1 LEEKMNKQ
9 DKFFTLKRR
18 ARALLT
24 PSCRS
29 PLPSLADVHRVVEE
43 FDICLIALELQND
56 ELLTTQKHLHDT
68 RQEYANFY
76 NFSPVG
82 YCSLNRE
89 GVIINANE
97 TLATLLDTPKQQLIN
112 RCFAD
117 FVLKT
122 DQDIFYLYSLA
133 LASLHNKS
141 PRSCE
146 LRLSSKNNPPFWV
159 KIDTQYHTE
168 LTLLA
173 ITDIRGLKA
182 METDLVLAATIFDGG
197 SEAIMIASPN
207 KIIVNV
213 NKAFTRVTGYSTAE
227 AVGQKTT
234 LLQSG
239 KQNDFFYSQL
249 WDSLNKFH
257 HWHGEIWNKRKN
269 GEIYLV
275 WISIFEQRNSQC
287 ETEYYIAIFSDS
299 TERKI
304 AESRIHFMAY
314 YDALTG
320 LANRALLYERLNGV
334 IVQSLRTKDLFAVMM
349 LDLDYFKVIND
360 SLGHKAG
367 DELLK
372 EIATRLLS
380 CTRREDTVARLGG
393 DEFVILLSHLGKD
406 RDQAMHNVTRVAEKV
421 RHFIAEPVMIEGR
434 DLKITVSIGI
444 VIHQNSDD
452 DATHLLKHAD
462 NALYHAKDLGRDNF
476 QFYTENMKITADFR
490 LAVEN
495 ELRHALED
503 SQLELYYQP
512 QVTIANNRICGAE
525 ALLRWHHP
533 EKGMVSPA
541 SFIPIAEQT
550 GLIIL
555 IGTWVMKTACLQI
568 AEWNRIKPANPI
580 DYIAVNVSPRQFIQQ
595 NFVELVINIINET
608 KINANQLE
616 LELTEGVLIHNVED
630 TLEKLQALKTFGV
643 RIAIDDFG
651 TGYSSL
657 NYIKRFPLD
666 VLKVDKS
673 FIDTVTTD
681 ANDAAIVQT
690 IITLA
695 KSLQISVM
703 AEGVETDEQLA
714 FLRLKDCDAFQGYL
728 CSRPLTKKAFLHLL
742 NTPRH

>member
-1 LEEKMNKQ
+1 MNKH

-29 PLPSLADVHRVVEE
+29 PLPSLSQIHTVVEE
-43 FDICLIALELQND
+43 LDVCRIALELQNN

-89 GVIINANE
+89 GIIINANE
-97 TLATLLDTPKQQLIN
+97 TLVTLLDTPKQQLIN
-112 RCFAD
+112 QSFAD

-133 LASLHNKS
+133 LASLHNQS

-146 LRLSSKNNPPFWV
+146 LRLCSKNKQPFWV
-159 KIDTQYHTE
+159 KIDTEHHAE

-173 ITDIRGLKA
+173 ITDISRLKA
-182 METDLVLAATIFDGG
+182 METDLVLAATIFEGG
-197 SEAIMIASPN
+197 SEAIMIASPK
-207 KIIVNV
+207 KIIISV
-213 NKAFTRVTGYSTAE
+213 NKAFTRVTGYSNAE

-239 KQNDFFYSQL
+239 KQNALFYSQL

-275 WISIFEQRNSQC
+275 WLSIFEQRNAQQ
-287 ETEYYIAIFSDS
+287 ETEYYVAIFSDS

-314 YDALTG
+314 YDALTS

-334 IVQSLRTKDLFAVMM
+334 IEKSLHNKDLFAVMM
-349 LDLDYFKVIND
+349 LDLDHFKVIND

-380 CTRREDTVARLGG
+380 CTRKEDTVARLGG
-393 DEFVILLSHLGKD
+393 DEFVILLTHLGKN
-406 RDQAMHNVTRVAEKV
+406 RDQAAQNITKVAEKV
-421 RHFIAEPVMIEGR
+421 RNIVAESVMIEGR

-452 DATHLLKHAD
+452 DATHLIKNAD

-495 ELRHALED
+495 ELRYALEY

-512 QVTIANNRICGAE
+512 QVTIADNRICGAE

-533 EKGMVSPA
+533 EKGMISPA

-555 IGTWVMKTACLQI
+555 IGTWAMKTVCLQI
-568 AEWNRIKPANPI
+568 AEWNRVKPANPI
-580 DYIAVNVSPRQFIQQ
+580 DYIAINVSPRQFIQQ
-595 NFVELVINIINET
+595 NFVELVINTINET
-608 KINANQLE
+608 GINPNQLE
-616 LELTEGVLIHNVED
+616 LELTEGILIRNIDD
-630 TLEKLQALKTFGV
+630 TLEKLQALKAFGV

-695 KSLQISVM
+695 KSLQIRVM
-703 AEGVETDEQLA
+703 AEGVETEEQLA
-714 FLRLKDCDAFQGYL
+714 FLRLKNCDAFQGYL
-728 CSRPLTKKAFLHLL
+728 CSYPVTKEAFLHLL
-742 NTPRH
+742 GTPRN